1 MIAMLHCTVS
11 TSAISDWGHQI
22 QLTECGDFLGHR
34 GPHDGKE
41 TPQRVAPSW
50 SASPMVS
57 D

>member
-1 MIAMLHCTVS
+1 MSHCTVS

-41 TPQRVAPSW
+41 IPQRVAPSW
-50 SASPMVS
+50 SAAPVVS